1 VVVAGHGF
9 SRDANYHGGARLCL
23 AEKHAISMTL
33 WLRIVAGVLDL
44 FRSLAAFIQ
53 KEQAKQDG
61 RNEVELA
68 ARREADRASDVAR
81 DAADRVSDDLD
92 EIRNDPNNRKRK
104 SRAVP

>member
-1 VVVAGHGF
+1 MVFAGHGF
-9 SRDANYHGGARLCL
+9 GNYADHHRRPCLCL
-23 AEKHAISMTL
+23 PEKHPIGMTI

-81 DAADRVSDDLD
+81 DAVDRVSDDLD
-92 EIRNDPNNRKRK
+92 EIRNDPNNRRRK
-104 SRAVP
+104 GRPVP